1 MEQMHVVAALA
12 ALAQEHR
19 LAAFRLLVQAGHKG
33 LAAGEVAVALKM
45 APNTLS
51 FHLER
56 LRQARLVTFERHGR
70 SLVYAA
76 RFDTMEALLG
86 YLTDNCCDGQP
97 ELCRSPA
104 FPPAKS
110 ASKPRKETVR

>member
-1 MEQMHVVAALA
+1 M
-12 ALAQEHR
+12 
-19 LAAFRLLVQAGHKG
+19 AAFRLLVQAGHQG
-33 LAAGEVAVALKM
+33 LAAGEVAAALKM

-76 RFDTMEALLG
+76 RFDTMELLLG
-86 YLTDNCCDGQP
+86 YLTDNCCGGHP
-97 ELCRSPA
+97 ELCTPPA
-104 FPPAKS
+104 CPPAKP
-110 ASKPRKETVR
+110 ASKRKKEPV

>member
-1 MEQMHVVAALA
+1 MEQIDVVAALA
-12 ALAQEHR
+12 ALAQGHR
-19 LAAFRLLVQAGHKG
+19 LAAFRLLVQAGHQG
-33 LAAGEVAVALKM
+33 LAAGEVAAALKM

-76 RFDTMEALLG
+76 RFDTMELLLG
-86 YLTDNCCDGQP
+86 YLTDNCCGGHP
-97 ELCRSPA
+97 ELCAPPA
-104 FPPAKS
+104 CPPAKPT
-110 ASKPRKETVR
+110 SKRKKEPV